1 MKGSATAR
9 AKTRRSPKDSPGIV
23 GAPLHAGFHLYGERF
38 GRGREA
44 RGLFRAGCRGALQG
58 TGVGIVSAAVLPDER
73 ESIAEFLRKTADAK
87 VVDLILTTGGTGV
100 GPRDVT
106 PEATISVA
114 ERLIPGF
121 AEQMRAQGLKN
132 TPRAILSRGVAGI
145 RGITMIVNL
154 PGSPRGA
161 VESLD
166 AIASLLP
173 HAVDV
178 LHGARH

>member
-1 MKGSATAR
+1 MRVAILTVS
-9 AKTRRSPKDSPGIV
+9 DSVAAQKHEDSSGPAVV
-23 GAPLHAGFHLYGERF
+23 GRC
-38 GRGREA
+38 REL
-44 RGLFRAGCRGALQG
+44 GWQL
-58 TGVGIVSAAVLPDER
+58 VEAAVLPDDR
-73 ESIAEFLRKTADAK
+73 DGIAAFLKKSADSK
-87 VVDLILTTGGTGV
+87 EVDLILTTGGTGV

-106 PEATISVA
+106 PEATIAVA

-121 AEQMRAQGLKN
+121 AEQMRAEGLKK
-132 TPRAILSRGVAGI
+132 TPRAILSRAVAAI
-145 RGITMIVNL
+145 RGTTIIVNL

-173 HAVDV
+173 HAIDV

>member
-1 MKGSATAR
+1 MRVFILTVSDSVAAGKNEDRSGPAVAGRCRELGWEILSTAIL
-9 AKTRRSPKDSPGIV
+9 ADD
-23 GAPLHAGFHLYGERF
+23 
-38 GRGREA
+38 REA
-44 RGLFRAGCRGALQG
+44 
-58 TGVGIVSAAVLPDER
+58 
-73 ESIAEFLRKTADAK
+73 IATLLKRTADAK

-106 PEATISVA
+106 PEATMAAA

-121 AEQMRAQGLKN
+121 AEQMRAEGMKKM
-132 TPRAILSRGVAGI
+132 PRAILSRAAAGI
-145 RGITMIVNL
+145 RGTTLIVNL
-154 PGSPRGA
+154 PGSPTGA

-166 AIASLLP
+166 TIAALLP